1 MVRGNE
7 LKIGILVAM
16 EEEMKRLME
25 VLSEETVHH
34 FANQTFYD
42 GVIYGLPVTV
52 VQSGIGKV
60 NATIATTLLIHTF
73 HVDAVINT
81 GSAGGIGEGLAV
93 GDLVIATE
101 LAHHD
106 ADNRAFGYT
115 YGQIPQMDATF
126 PTNEALSHRIEKTAK
141 PLNWH
146 TQRGLIV
153 SGDSFVAST
162 EQIDKIK
169 EFFPKA
175 LVTEMEGVAVA
186 QTCHQFDVP
195 YTVIRA
201 VSDTADEEAS
211 VSFDEFVALAGK
223 RSAEL
228 VLSLIADMKNEKDRM

>member
-1 MVRGNE
+1 M
-7 LKIGILVAM
+7 KIGILVAM
-16 EEEMKRLME
+16 EEEMRRLMD
-25 VLSEETVHH
+25 VISDETVHEM
-34 FANQTFYD
+34 ANQTFYD
-42 GVIYGLPVTV
+42 GLIYGQPVTV

-60 NATIATTLLIHTF
+60 NATIATTLLIHHF
-73 HVDAVINT
+73 DVEAVINT
-81 GSAGGIGEGLAV
+81 GSAGGIGEGLTI

-115 YGQIPQMDATF
+115 YGQIPQMEVTF
-126 PTNEALSHRIEKTAK
+126 KADEALSERIEKTAQ
-141 PLNWH
+141 PLNWK

-153 SGDSFVAST
+153 TGDSFVAGA

-195 YTVIRA
+195 CAVIRA

-223 RSAEL
+223 RSGEL
-228 VLSLIADMKNEKDRM
+228 VLSLIEDMKN